1 MDLRQLRYFVGIA
14 DARSIAKAA
23 EWLHVAQP
31 ALSVQL
37 ANLEAELG
45 VALVVRSNRGVE
57 LTPSGESLYEHATQ
71 MLNLHREAIVAIKN
85 DGGTSLGKVSLG
97 LPSTLAAALAPQL
110 FEATRRRLPGV
121 ELYIL
126 EASTAALFEWLQSG
140 KIDFAILFNM
150 PDDLGLDV
158 TPLYSEDFCLVG
170 APDGNCDDTV
180 EFEALFDYPLILPSK
195 ATSWRKLLDIAA
207 AERERVL
214 HSPIESESSNVL
226 KSVAMSGAAYAVI
239 PRLAVHEEI
248 LAGTVSARRIVNPE
262 LLGTKSL
269 VTLQSQLLSDTHKK
283 VRDLI
288 VELAQARASE
298 AGLELRETARDAKR
312 VLPSSPFS
320 YLAARPAFQQRR
332 SVPEAAS
339 SFTVKKE
346 QSAR

>member
-1 MDLRQLRYFVGIA
+1 VDLRQLRYFVGIA
-14 DARSIAKAA
+14 DAGSIARAA

-45 VALVVRSNRGVE
+45 VSLVVRSNRGVE
-57 LTPSGESLYEHATQ
+57 LTPRGELLYEHATE
-71 MLNLHREAIVAIKN
+71 MLNLHREAVLALKK
-85 DGGTSLGKVSLG
+85 DAGASLGKVSLG
-97 LPSTLAAALAPQL
+97 LPSTLAAALSPKL
-110 FEATRRRLPGV
+110 FETTRRQLPGV

-170 APDGNCDDTV
+170 APDGNCEDTV
-180 EFEALFDYPLILPSK
+180 AFDDLFDYPLILPSK

-207 AERERVL
+207 GERERAF
-214 HSPIESESSNVL
+214 HSPIESESINVL
-226 KSVAMSGAAYAVI
+226 KSVAVSGAAYAII

-248 LAGTVSARRIVNPE
+248 QTGAACARRIINPE

-269 VTLQSQLLSDTHKK
+269 VTLQSQLLTDTQKR

-288 VELAQARASE
+288 VELAQARAAE
-298 AGLELRETARDAKR
+298 AGLELRKTERDVRR

-320 YLAARPAFQQRR
+320 YLTTRPAFQQRR
-332 SVPEAAS
+332 SVAETPRRRFPAE
-339 SFTVKKE
+339 K
-346 QSAR
+346 

>member
-45 VALVVRSNRGVE
+45 VPLVVRSNRGVE
-57 LTPSGESLYEHATQ
+57 LTPSGDLLYEHATQ
-71 MLNLHREAIVAIKN
+71 MLSLHQEAVLAIKN
-85 DGGTSLGKVSLG
+85 DGGTSLCKVSLG
-97 LPSTLAAALAPQL
+97 LPSTLAAALSPKL
-110 FEATRRRLPGV
+110 FEATRRQLPGV

-140 KIDFAILFNM
+140 KIDFAVLFNM
-150 PDDLGLDV
+150 PADLGLDV

-170 APDGNCDDTV
+170 APDGNCDDTI
-180 EFEALFDYPLILPSK
+180 EFEALFDYPLIMPSK

-207 AERERVL
+207 AERERSF
-214 HSPIESESSNVL
+214 HSPIESESINVL
-226 KSVAMSGAAYAVI
+226 KSVAVSGEAYAVI
-239 PRLAVHEEI
+239 PRLAVHDEI
-248 LAGTVSARRIVNPE
+248 QEGIVRARRIVNPE

-269 VTLQSQLLSDTHKK
+269 VTLQSQLLSDTQKK

-298 AGLELRETARDAKR
+298 AGLGLRETSREAKR

-320 YLAARPAFQQRR
+320 YLSARPAIHRKSAIESPRANSSGKEAR
-332 SVPEAAS
+332 SM
-339 SFTVKKE
+339 
-346 QSAR
+346 R

>member
-45 VALVVRSNRGVE
+45 VPLVVRSNRGVE
-57 LTPSGESLYEHATQ
+57 LTPSGELLYEHATQ
-71 MLNLHREAIVAIKN
+71 MLNLHREAVVAIKN
-85 DGGTSLGKVSLG
+85 DGGASLGKVSLG

-110 FEATRRRLPGV
+110 FEATRRQLPGV
-121 ELYIL
+121 ELYLL

-170 APDGNCDDTV
+170 TPDGKDNETV
-180 EFEALFDYPLILPSK
+180 EFDELFDYPLILPSK

-207 AERERVL
+207 TERERAFY
-214 HSPIESESSNVL
+214 SPIESESVNVL
-226 KSVAMSGAAYAVI
+226 KSVAVSGAAYAVI
-239 PRLAVHEEI
+239 PRLCVHDEI
-248 LAGTVSARRIVNPE
+248 RAGTVTARRIVNPE

-269 VTLQSQLLSDTHKK
+269 VTLQSQLLSDTQKK

-298 AGLELRETARDAKR
+298 AGLELRDTARDTRR

-320 YLAARPAFQQRR
+320 HLANRPAFQRR
-332 SVPEAAS
+332 AVVEAPR
-339 SFTVKKE
+339 K
-346 QSAR
+346 ARLTGG